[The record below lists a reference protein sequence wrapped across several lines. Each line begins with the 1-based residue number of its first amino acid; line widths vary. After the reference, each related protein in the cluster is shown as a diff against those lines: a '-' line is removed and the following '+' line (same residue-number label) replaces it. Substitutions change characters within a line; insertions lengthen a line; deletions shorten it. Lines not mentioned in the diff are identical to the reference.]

1 MQKPSYRMLLVTFTL
16 ILFGGITFPS
26 AVCALAQDSLPV
38 KTYGFVHWGTTGI
51 TSGILVNRKKIPIR
65 FAADSD
71 ALALRAFLALKWQ
84 VIAPNAYGRSIIVIG
99 QLGRAPK
106 FTPKCDQCAQTEEY
120 REFRLI
126 DWYITTPFKLAH
138 WREDR
143 LPFRVHTSQ
152 QRALRR
158 TDFKEFDGKDAL
170 DLKRFQRQVRKTI
183 HRRIYK
189 ALQLT
194 AR

>member
-1 MQKPSYRMLLVTFTL
+1 MLLVTFTL

-65 FAADSD
+65 FAD

-84 VIAPNAYGRSIIVIG
+84 VIAPNANGRSIIVIG

-126 DWYITTPFKLAH
+126 DWYITTPFKVAH

-183 HRRIYK
+183 HRRI
-189 ALQLT
+189 
-194 AR
+194 